1 MWGRIGLTV
10 SLYPIFEISELTLT
24 LGKGIDV
31 IVACTRVDQLVMC
44 DIVDLVLLQPSLI
57 DHPWRVRKDLVD
69 PSTMSDRLASLGV
82 GHGWGVFVPRTLA
95 V

>member
-44 DIVDLVLLQPSLI
+44 DIVDLVLL
-57 DHPWRVRKDLVD
+57 
-69 PSTMSDRLASLGV
+69 
-82 GHGWGVFVPRTLA
+82 
-95 V
+95 